1 MPRKRTI
8 KPKATENPPAEPAE
22 VKEPRASAEPPPRE
36 QTTTAAPPPP
46 PPPPPPTTYGE
57 GVLELGAKGFG
68 FLRQAEYN
76 YLPHPS
82 DVFVSPDL
90 VTNYN
95 LRAGLKI
102 RGETR
107 PPQGGRGGYQLARLL
122 TINGKSLDEF
132 AKVIPFDR
140 LTTVDPHQRIKLETK
155 SDLLEMRV
163 VDLVSPLGR
172 GTRGLIVAPPRTGKT
187 TILKQIAN
195 AVAENHPEISVIMLL
210 IDERPEEVTDFK
222 RSVKADVIAS
232 SNDMDIATHVRL
244 AQFVMELAKRKVES
258 GEDVFI
264 LLDSLTRT
272 ARAFNNWVGN
282 TGRTM
287 SGGLDVRAMEIPRKI
302 FAAARKTE
310 EAGSLTIVATAL
322 IDTGSKM
329 DEFIFQE
336 FKGTGNCELV
346 LSRELADRR
355 IFPAIDIPKSGTR
368 KEEKLF
374 PKNQIDA
381 IYHLRRELTD
391 LKPVEAMDALK
402 SSLKKFKTND
412 EFLKKITDVVI

>member
-1 MPRKRTI
+1 
-8 KPKATENPPAEPAE
+8 
-22 VKEPRASAEPPPRE
+22 V
-36 QTTTAAPPPP
+36 
-46 PPPPPPTTYGE
+46 GE

-68 FLRQAEYN
+68 FLRSPQYS
-76 YLPHPS
+76 YLPHPT
-82 DVFVSPDL
+82 DIFVSPDL
-90 VTNYN
+90 VSQFG
-95 LRAGLKI
+95 LRPGLLI

-107 PPQGGRGGYQLARLL
+107 PPHGGRGGPQLAKIL
-122 TINGKSLDEF
+122 TINKKPPEKY
-132 AKVIPFDR
+132 AQIIPFDR
-140 LTTVDPHQRIKLETK
+140 LTTVDPQQRLKLETK
-155 SDLLEMRV
+155 SELLEMRV
-163 VDLVSPLGR
+163 MDLVSPLGR

-187 TILKQIAN
+187 TLLKQIAN
-195 AVAENHPEISVIMLL
+195 AVAENHPEVSVIMLL
-210 IDERPEEVTDFK
+210 IDERPEEVTDF
-222 RSVKADVIAS
+222 RRTVKAEVIAS

-244 AQFVMELAKRKVES
+244 AQFVIELARRKVEF

-264 LLDSLTRT
+264 LLDSITRT
-272 ARAFNNWVGN
+272 ARAFNNWIGN

-287 SGGLDVRAMEIPRKI
+287 TGGLDVRAMEIPRKI

-374 PKNQIDA
+374 PKNQLEA

-391 LKPVEAMDALK
+391 LKPVEAMEALK